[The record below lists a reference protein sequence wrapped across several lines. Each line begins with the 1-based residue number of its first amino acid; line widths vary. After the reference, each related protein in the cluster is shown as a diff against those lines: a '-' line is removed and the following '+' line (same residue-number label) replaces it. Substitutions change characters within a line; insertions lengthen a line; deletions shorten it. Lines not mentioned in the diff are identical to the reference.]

1 MKLQS
6 PHLADYLKC
15 TPIIDWEAPAI
26 IDQTQAITRGLT
38 HDTEQ
43 ACALF
48 EWVRDAIPHSWDIG
62 TDVVT
67 CAASQV
73 LQQRTGL
80 CYAKSHLLAAML
92 RCTGIPAGLCYQVF
106 RRSPPY
112 HGLGLH
118 GLNGLYLH
126 SVARWMRV
134 DARGNTGTIDAQ
146 FSLTKEQLAF
156 PVAPHQGEFLYETI
170 YTDPVPEVVAVLQGF
185 TSLHALWPYLPAPF
199 AEDIGASSTKSEAG
213 SRVYVTPGQQE

>member
-6 PHLADYLKC
+6 SSLADYLQC
-15 TPIIDWEAPAI
+15 TAIIDWDTLAI
-26 IDQTQAITRGLT
+26 IEQTRAVTQGLT
-38 HDTEQ
+38 HDTAKAQ
-43 ACALF
+43 ALF
-48 EWVRDAIPHSWDIG
+48 EWVRDAIPHAWDIQ

-67 CAASQV
+67 CAASEV

-106 RRSPPY
+106 RRTPPY
-112 HGLGLH
+112 HGLALH
-118 GLNGLYLH
+118 GLNGLYLP
-126 SVARWMRV
+126 SLARWIRV

-146 FSLTKEQLAF
+146 FSLTEEKLAF
-156 PVAPHQGEFLYETI
+156 PVDPQQGEFLYETI

-185 TSLHALWPYLPAPF
+185 TSLHVLWPYLPAPF
-199 AEDIGASSTKSEAG
+199 AEDGGASSVPAG
-213 SRVYVTPGQQE
+213 LR